1 MNIYTYIS
9 PCFSCD
15 TEGYYTTFHDFDGF
29 QDVLAEVDLVIRE
42 EEEREEEE
50 DGEGVVLRRRKG
62 GAPPPPRRH
71 SSLLCRE
78 STGKYNLYST
88 NIFSFVKIKKLSL
101 QVKDI
106 LRLIFYH
113 TV

>member
-1 MNIYTYIS
+1 MYIYFS
-9 PCFSCD
+9 LFSCD

-29 QDVLAEVDLVIRE
+29 QEVLAEVDLVIRE

-50 DGEGVVLRRRKG
+50 DGEGEGVVLRRRKG

-78 STGKYNLYST
+78 STGIYNFNSTHLFPYKKKNYSDQT
-88 NIFSFVKIKKLSL
+88 FV
-101 QVKDI
+101 
-106 LRLIFYH
+106 R
-113 TV
+113 